1 MRRSLKKIF
10 QLHFEWIALATGL
23 LFLGLMNPYIDN
35 GSSWCL
41 FEWAGITFCP
51 GEGLGHSIAYT
62 FRGDISN
69 ALQANAIG
77 PFSIVIIISRIGIL
91 LKQNFFHNYTDK

>member
-1 MRRSLKKIF
+1 MKRSLKKIF
-10 QLHFEWIALATGL
+10 RHQFEWIALATGL
-23 LFLGLMNPYIDN
+23 LVIGLMNPYIYN

-62 FRGDISN
+62 FRGDFSN
-69 ALQANAIG
+69 ALQANIIG
-77 PFSIVIIISRIGIL
+77 PFAVAIIASRVGIL
-91 LKQNFFHNYTDK
+91 LKQNFFHNNTDK